1 MSKAG
6 LGKGAHGGGVLAHR
20 IGKTLDDLV
29 VAEHHVFEKLKKQ
42 SGAKAAVQ
50 KIRFAD
56 EHVQPDCYRRDP
68 EPPSSILYGIRL
80 DVAYC
85 LTVAK
90 HDVGGCVRLSKHARR
105 ILLFDFF
112 WSGSGPIPPLK
123 DMRCV

>member
-6 LGKGAHGGGVLAHR
+6 LGKGAHGGGVLANR

-50 KIRFAD
+50 EVRLAD

-68 EPPSSILYGIRL
+68 EPPCSILHGIRL

-85 LTVAK
+85 LIVAK
-90 HDVGGCVRLSKHARR
+90 HEVCGYVRL
-105 ILLFDFF
+105 
-112 WSGSGPIPPLK
+112 PQ
-123 DMRCV
+123 